1 MSDPHFTMIENGR
14 SHEIAATVDSTIDSK
29 RDDPTLRLATE
40 PLLEALG
47 WTQKTE
53 GLCQGDVCIP
63 IENRPDLITAQGVDL
78 LGLGDVLGRPV
89 AIDREESVASLGAE
103 TAAHG
108 AQLSEGVAPDFTLP
122 DLSGKE
128 HSLSSFKGKKVLLIA
143 YASW

>member
-1 MSDPHFTMIENGR
+1 MTDPQFTLIENGR
-14 SHEIAATVDSTIDSK
+14 AHEIAAATGSKTDDS
-29 RDDPTLRLATE
+29 TLRLATE

-63 IENRPDLITAQGVDL
+63 IAGRPDLITEQGVDL
-78 LGLGDVLGRPV
+78 LALGEVLGRPV
-89 AIDREESVASLGAE
+89 AIDRGESIASFGAE

-108 AQLSEGVAPDFTLP
+108 RALAEGDAPDFTLP

-128 HSLSSFKGKKVLLIA
+128 FSLSSFKGKKVLLIA

>member
-1 MSDPHFTMIENGR
+1 MTDPHFTMIENGR
-14 SHEIAATVDSTIDSK
+14 SYEIAATTDSK
-29 RDDPTLRLATE
+29 GDDSTLRLATE

-47 WTQKTE
+47 WTLKSE

-63 IENRPDLITAQGVDL
+63 IVSRPDLITEQGVDL
-78 LGLGDVLGRPV
+78 LALGEVLGRPV
-89 AIDREESVASLGAE
+89 AIDRGESIASFGAE

-108 AQLSEGVAPDFTLP
+108 RALAEGYAPDFTLP

-128 HSLSSFKGKKVLLIA
+128 FSLSSFKGKKVLLIA